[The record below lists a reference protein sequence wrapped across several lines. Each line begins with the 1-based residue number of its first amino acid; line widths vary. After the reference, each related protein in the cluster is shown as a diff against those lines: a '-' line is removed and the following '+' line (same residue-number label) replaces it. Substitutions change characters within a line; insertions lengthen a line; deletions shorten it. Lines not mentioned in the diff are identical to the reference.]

1 MRVYIAGPMRG
12 YEKFNYPA
20 FDRAEEVLREM
31 GHDPVNPA
39 RLDRDEEFPYEDHEA
54 IPNDVL
60 KQIIGRDIS
69 ALLECDAVAL
79 LPGWGDS
86 AGAKLEVA
94 TAEYVG
100 MRVVE
105 IPPELL
111 DAP

>member
-1 MRVYIAGPMRG
+1 M
-12 YEKFNYPA
+12 
-20 FDRAEEVLREM
+20 
-31 GHDPVNPA
+31 
-39 RLDRDEEFPYEDHEA
+39 DRDEEFPYEDHDS

-60 KQIIGRDIS
+60 RQIIGRDIS
-69 ALLECDAVAL
+69 ALLECDSVAL
-79 LPGWGDS
+79 LPGWVDS

-111 DAP
+111 DAS